1 MLELHC
7 RWNVSKKWLTGKN
20 RLRLFIVGS
29 INAER
34 WPLTSRPTLLV
45 VSTDCATH
53 RNAASNTLVLVEVS
67 WTVLS
72 TKNHA
77 QAQDKAFTW
86 LKGSSYY
93 APHATM
99 YWKFRNRRVSQSMWA
114 DIDRPV
120 CSQNRTLILIFPYS
134 YSNIPLL
141 GGEWPSI
148 WTVPRPVQCS
158 QTSGRKVSRTPHAT
172 SITSG

>member
-1 MLELHC
+1 MTHWEESTSPIHC
-7 RWNVSKKWLTGKN
+7 RLYK
-20 RLRLFIVGS
+20 
-29 INAER
+29 R

-120 CSQNRTLILIFPYS
+120 CSQNTHTHIPIQLQQYS
-134 YSNIPLL
+134 AFRGRMTQHMNCTETRPMQSDVRPKSIADPTCDLHNIRIGYSTYKLCI
-141 GGEWPSI
+141 
-148 WTVPRPVQCS
+148 
-158 QTSGRKVSRTPHAT
+158 
-172 SITSG
+172 